1 MSAQAPAIPPTPDV
15 ETADV
20 AVVGGGIVGLAVA
33 WRARQRGLAVTVFER
48 GAVGEQCATRAAA
61 GMLAPV
67 SEVEFGEA
75 ARGVLEL
82 GLRSARLWP
91 DFARRLEQAA
101 GVDVGLR
108 RSGTLVVARDD
119 DEARELE
126 RQLAFRQSLG
136 LPVRR
141 LPPSAARD
149 LEPALAPTVR
159 LALEAPDDD
168 RVDPRLVLAA
178 LRRAC
183 ELTGVRLREH
193 APVARI
199 ELSDP
204 PAGAQRVT
212 GVTLA
217 AGERVRAAQVVL
229 AAGAWT
235 AELAGLPAHA
245 RVPVRPVKG
254 QILRLRDPAGPGLL
268 QRVVRF
274 EGGYLVPR
282 GDGRYV
288 LGATVEERGFERLP
302 TAGGVYELLRAAQEL
317 VPGVDEL
324 QIEELG
330 VGFRPSTPD
339 NAPAIGLGAVEGL
352 VWATGHHRNG
362 ILLAP
367 LTAALVADVLV
378 SSDSRRDGSNSRR
391 DGSDS
396 RRDGRGAGTRSAE
409 LGDDNG
415 RSLLSACDPGRFAA
429 GWAGPDLATR
439 TPAGPP
445 MGVPS

>member
-1 MSAQAPAIPPTPDV
+1 MSFVSAMSSIEDV
-15 ETADV
+15 PSDAGSSDV
-20 AVVGGGIVGLAVA
+20 LVIGGGIIGLAVA
-33 WRARQRGLAVTVFER
+33 WRARLRGLSVTVFER
-48 GAVGEQCATRAAA
+48 GAVGEECATRVAA

-75 ARGVLEL
+75 ARAVLEL
-82 GLRSARLWP
+82 GLRSARIWP
-91 DFARRLEQAA
+91 DFAAELEQAT
-101 GVDVGLR
+101 GQEVGLR

-126 RQLAFRQSLG
+126 RQLAFRVSLG
-136 LPVRR
+136 LRATR
-141 LPPSAARD
+141 LRPSAARD

-168 RVDPRLVLAA
+168 SVDPRLVLAA

-183 ELTGVRLREH
+183 ELAGVRLRER
-193 APVARI
+193 APMARV
-199 ELSDP
+199 EL
-204 PAGAQRVT
+204 AGTERVT

-217 AGERVRAAQVVL
+217 GGERVRAAQVVL

-235 AELAGLPAHA
+235 ADLEGLPAHA

-268 QRVVRF
+268 RRVLRF

-302 TAGGVYELLRAAQEL
+302 TAGGVYDLLRRAQEL
-317 VPGVDEL
+317 VPGIDEL

-339 NAPAIGLGAVEGL
+339 NAPAIGPGALEGL

-367 LTAALVADVLV
+367 LTAELVADVLV
-378 SSDSRRDGSNSRR
+378 SSGSL
-391 DGSDS
+391 
-396 RRDGRGAGTRSAE
+396 A
-409 LGDDNG
+409 
-415 RSLLSACDPGRFAA
+415 SACDPLRFASTS
-429 GWAGPDLATR
+429 GPTAR